1 MRKLIIIS
9 VFSLTLAACGGGGG
23 SSSSSGGGSGSG
35 SGSDSPQIGTS
46 QVGVQTPESVSSM
59 PQQ

>member
-35 SGSDSPQIGTS
+35 SDSPQIGTS

>member
-1 MRKLIIIS
+1 MRKLMMIS

-23 SSSSSGGGSGSG
+23 GGGSSSGGGSG

>member
-23 SSSSSGGGSGSG
+23 GSSSGGGSG

>member
-23 SSSSSGGGSGSG
+23 SSSSGGGSG

>member
-23 SSSSSGGGSGSG
+23 SSSSGGGSGT
-35 SGSDSPQIGTS
+35 GSDSPQIGTS

>member
-1 MRKLIIIS
+1 MRKLILIS

-23 SSSSSGGGSGSG
+23 SSSSSGGGSG

>member
-23 SSSSSGGGSGSG
+23 GSSSGGGSGSG